1 MRETIFVA
9 ASLALILL
17 SGCGDSSTLET
28 GLSPEVLTEAQAIV
42 PDKVYD
48 LPELFF
54 AGSALVYGDRYAVC
68 EMLTQDFS
76 AEVYDLKEGK
86 VAGKLLHYGN
96 GPQEVLVPIFNM
108 SGDTLQVMDIQKDKL
123 FMIPCA
129 DLPDAGI
136 AREIKYDFITLSL
149 VSCGDSLLVLNPFYF
164 ENDDM
169 DIHNGEPMFFYS
181 DGVKAPY
188 DASKIMSAGVV
199 QGPVAVHPESGRVVF
214 ANCVESEIFILNK
227 DLSVNRRITGPRHE
241 STDYAVAEGQLL
253 FSGNIANTYLSACS
267 DREYVYLIYDG
278 RYYDL
283 YEDNVDGANTDHDL
297 YLFQMDWDGRLVGSY
312 ALVGVRYVG
321 SRLSCGSQP
330 GTVYVSAISPE
341 EGNLQIFYYDLR
353 KYN

>member
-17 SGCGDSSTLET
+17 SGCGDSSTPVTE
-28 GLSPEVLTEAQAIV
+28 LSPEVLTEAQAIA

-68 EMLTQDFS
+68 EMETQEFA

-86 VAGKLLHYGN
+86 VVGKLLHYGN

-108 SGDTLQVMDIQKDKL
+108 FGDTLQVVDIQKNRL
-123 FMIPCA
+123 
-129 DLPDAGI
+129 
-136 AREIKYDFITLSL
+136 
-149 VSCGDSLLVLNPFYF
+149 
-164 ENDDM
+164 
-169 DIHNGEPMFFYS
+169 
-181 DGVKAPY
+181 
-188 DASKIMSAGVV
+188 ASKIMTAGVV

-214 ANCVESEIFILNK
+214 ANSVESEIFILNK

-312 ALVGVRYVG
+312 VLEGVRYVG

-330 GTVYVSAISPE
+330 GTVYVSAISPD

>member
-1 MRETIFVA
+1 MRKIICTA
-9 ASLALILL
+9 ALAAFLL
-17 SGCGDSSTLET
+17 SGCGSGSISVIE
-28 GLSPEVLTEAQAIV
+28 LSPDVLTEAKAIS
-42 PDKVYD
+42 PDNVYD

-54 AGSALVYGDRYAVC
+54 AGSYGDRYAVC
-68 EMLTQDFS
+68 EMVTQEFA

-96 GPQEVLVPIFNM
+96 GPHEVLVPLFNIF
-108 SGDTLQVMDIQKDKL
+108 GDTLQVVDIQKNRL

-149 VSCGDSLLVLNPFYF
+149 VSCGDSLLALNPFYF
-164 ENDDM
+164 ENDDL

-181 DGVKAPY
+181 DGGKAPY
-188 DASKIMSAGVV
+188 DASKIMTAGVV
-199 QGPVAVHPESGRVVF
+199 QGQVAVHPESGRVVF
-214 ANCVESEIFILNK
+214 ANSVESEIFILNK

-278 RYYDL
+278 KYYDL
-283 YEDNVDGANTDHDL
+283 YDDNVDRANTDHDL
-297 YLFQMDWDGRLVGSY
+297 YLFQMDWDGRLEGCYS
-312 ALVGVRYVG
+312 LEGLRYVG
-321 SRLSCGSQP
+321 VRLSCGSQP
-330 GTVYVSAISPE
+330 GTVYVSALSPDE
-341 EGNLQIFYYDLR
+341 ENLQIFYYDLR

>member
-9 ASLALILL
+9 
-17 SGCGDSSTLET
+17 DSSTLET
-28 GLSPEVLTEAQAIV
+28 ELSPEVLTEAQAIA

-199 QGPVAVHPESGRVVF
+199 QGQVAVHPESGRVVF

-241 STDYAVAEGQLL
+241 RTDYAAQDGQLL
-253 FSGNIANTYLSACS
+253 FSGNIANTYLSACF

-278 RYYDL
+278 RYY
-283 YEDNVDGANTDHDL
+283 ANTDHDL
-297 YLFQMDWDGRLVGSY
+297 YLFQMDWDGRLKGSY
-312 ALVGVRYVG
+312 SLEGLRYVG
-321 SRLSCGSQP
+321 VRLSCGSQP
-330 GTVYVSAISPE
+330 GTVYVSALSPDE
-341 EGNLQIFYYDLR
+341 ENLQIFYYDLR